1 MFNKK
6 NNESKIEPI
15 IAIEDR
21 LTGFAQPRRVQ
32 TLDIAIRDFKNLCKE
47 TPIADDMVLW
57 KIGEMNVE
65 TGEITSIK
73 PTVLEKG
80 GGYVPKK

>member
-6 NNESKIEPI
+6 NEEPRIEPI
-15 IAIEDR
+15 VAIEDR

-32 TLDIAIRDFKNLCKE
+32 STDIAVRDFKNLCKE

-80 GGYVPKK
+80 GGYVPKN